1 RSTLAVCISGPA
13 VGRCTRHP
21 TGGTAGHPSC
31 ATCPRCCRWKSRR
44 CRDPGRPAE
53 KSPDTGRR
61 RPRGRTRGRG
71 HRDTAFG
78 ARWGGGGCGCGCAS
92 VLVVLTLGLVLTVF
106 NAGMRIGV
114 SVRIPLTDS
123 NLTIAGSVG
132 KKEKA
137 ADALPNYV
145 RGKLGGNQNF
155 INQSNTLTI

>member
-1 RSTLAVCISGPA
+1 MDDERRIV
-13 VGRCTRHP
+13 R
-21 TGGTAGHPSC
+21 
-31 ATCPRCCRWKSRR
+31 RWR
-44 CRDPGRPAE
+44 
-53 KSPDTGRR
+53 
-61 RPRGRTRGRG
+61 
-71 HRDTAFG
+71 
-78 ARWGGGGCGCGCAS
+78 GGGGCGCGCAS

-106 NAGMRIGV
+106 NAGIGIGV

-155 INQSNTLTI
+155 INQPNTLTIWGSEGTSMAVLVPHEAGPLL

>member
-1 RSTLAVCISGPA
+1 MDHNR
-13 VGRCTRHP
+13 VGMGDERRIV
-21 TGGTAGHPSC
+21 
-31 ATCPRCCRWKSRR
+31 RRWR
-44 CRDPGRPAE
+44 
-53 KSPDTGRR
+53 
-61 RPRGRTRGRG
+61 
-71 HRDTAFG
+71 
-78 ARWGGGGCGCGCAS
+78 GGGGCGCGCAS

-106 NAGMRIGV
+106 NAGIGIGV

-155 INQSNTLTI
+155 INQSNTLTIWVAEGTAIAVLGRQEGAPLIDLHLEAR